1 MHRHR
6 KRQREFE
13 DFALPLKTVLN
24 GGYAVKIGS
33 MVSCLSRC
41 DSAFYQGKKILI
53 SGGSSGIGK
62 ATALLLAKQGAAL
75 AIAAR
80 NTDRLQTAASDI
92 RNAAHGAVVHTIP
105 VDVSDPSQAKQAAVS
120 ALEKLSGLDILINNA
135 GIAHPGYIQKMN
147 DEIFESM
154 MRVNYFGMLHM
165 TRALL
170 DHFTSQRSGCICSVS
185 SLQGYFGIFGYT
197 AYAASK
203 FAVTGFSD
211 CLRQELLPYN
221 VKLSVVFPPD
231 TDTPQFH
238 EENLIKP
245 LETKAISG
253 TIKPL
258 RASDVAKAIAHGIA
272 TGRYHIIPGFDARL
286 LCFMYR
292 HFPYLVRFV
301 IDKRIQKAGR
311 FKS

>member
-1 MHRHR
+1 M
-6 KRQREFE
+6 
-13 DFALPLKTVLN
+13 
-24 GGYAVKIGS
+24 KIGS
-33 MVSCLSRC
+33 MVSYFSRR
-41 DSAFYQGKKILI
+41 DSAFYQGKKVLI

-80 NTDRLQTAASDI
+80 NADRLEAAASDI
-92 RNAAHGAVVHTIP
+92 RNAANGAVVHTIP
-105 VDVSDPSQAKQAAVS
+105 VDVSDLSQTKQAAIS
-120 ALEKLSGLDILINNA
+120 AFEKLSGLDILINNA

-154 MRVNYFGMLHM
+154 MRVNYFGMVNM
-165 TRALL
+165 TRAVF
-170 DHFTSQRSGCICSVS
+170 DHFAIQRSGYICNIS

-238 EENLIKP
+238 KENLIKP
-245 LETKAISG
+245 SETKAISG

-258 RASDVAKAIAHGIA
+258 QASDVAKAIAHGIA
-272 TGRYHIIPGFDARL
+272 TGRYHIIPGFNARF
-286 LCFMYR
+286 LCVIYR

-301 IDKRIQKAGR
+301 IDKKIQQAGR